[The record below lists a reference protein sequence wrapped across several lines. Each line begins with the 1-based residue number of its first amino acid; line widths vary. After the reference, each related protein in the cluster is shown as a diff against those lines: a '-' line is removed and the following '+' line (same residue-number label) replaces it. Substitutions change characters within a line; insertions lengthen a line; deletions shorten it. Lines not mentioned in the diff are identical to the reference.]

1 MSCGIDKD
9 TVSSFAKRNSRQ
21 RDNDEVVFELNLFLK
36 KVDLMFHLVQQNK
49 VYIVIIKDSRWIEI
63 IPRKV
68 RTNDF
73 YIISYYTN
81 TKKSW

>member
-1 MSCGIDKD
+1 
-9 TVSSFAKRNSRQ
+9 
-21 RDNDEVVFELNLFLK
+21 
-36 KVDLMFHLVQQNK
+36 MFHLEQKNK